1 MGDDRKPQNEHKAD
15 LENVTRQVGAV
26 DATTAVSE
34 MLNNTF
40 LGGGV
45 RFFGKTDFE
54 GHRLNDM
61 IDLVEGA
68 NPADLEAAGK
78 ALWDARDAIKDAA
91 DELSGHIERVE
102 WEGESAQAFHTWGKK
117 LVAHT
122 QDLATFADAAGTQIT
137 AAGTGLASV
146 RKSMPPRDHRSDPK
160 TVDDIPTPKRV
171 EGNDEYAA
179 AVQAEKH
186 RQEAIN
192 QMNRLASFYAVSE
205 ETLAAQEPPTFEPMP
220 AVGVPRP
227 NPTTYALPR
236 SGGEQESAEFASVG
250 DPGRPSHHEAVGV
263 TGDSRTDDATSLIK
277 DVDVPVTPPDRNVG
291 TEIDSVGTLPEA
303 RPATS
308 APPSATGQAG
318 VPGGTPPAL
327 AGGGPMAPAFGGTT
341 ARGGGA
347 VGRAAGAGGTS
358 GARTPASAQG
368 RAGAAGARTVAPAQ
382 GRAGATGATAGGRG
396 PVGPVGRTAAPGQ
409 AGTRGSATARGTS
422 PMGRGV
428 TGGVP
433 RSAGTTGGRTG
444 GAGASGAGRAGGVVG
459 GKPATGSTPSAN
471 GSRMP
476 RGTVIGGEGA
486 ATPRTAGGKI
496 GQRGVIGAP
505 QPSSGGA
512 AGRTSPRSAGNPDG
526 VVGAPKSKTS
536 QVRKAGRPSGGA
548 GAARGPASN
557 QGPLRADARGTS
569 RRERSNDD
577 ETRSPDGAR
586 RDVPPAA
593 G

>member
-1 MGDDRKPQNEHKAD
+1 MGDDRKTQDEHKVD

-40 LGGGV
+40 LGGGI

-102 WEGESAQAFHTWGKK
+102 WEGESAEAFHTWGKK

-205 ETLAAQEPPTFEPMP
+205 ETLGAQEPPTFEPMP
-220 AVGVPRP
+220 AVGVPQP
-227 NPTTYALPR
+227 NLSYSAPFSSA
-236 SGGEQESAEFASVG
+236 GEQESTKFASVG
-250 DPGRPSHHEAVGV
+250 DTGGPSHREAVGV
-263 TGDSRTDDATSLIK
+263 TGDSRTHDATSLIK
-277 DVDVPVTPPDRNVG
+277 DVDVPVTTPDRNVG
-291 TEIDSVGTLPEA
+291 TEIDSVGTLPDA

-318 VPGGTPPAL
+318 AQGGTPPAL
-327 AGGGPMAPAFGGTT
+327 AGGGPVAPAFGGTT
-341 ARGGGA
+341 ARGSA
-347 VGRAAGAGGTS
+347 IGRAAGAGGTS

-368 RAGAAGARTVAPAQ
+368 RAGAAGARTFAPAQ

-396 PVGPVGRTAAPGQ
+396 PMGPVGRTAAPGQ

-422 PMGRGV
+422 AMGRGV

-444 GAGASGAGRAGGVVG
+444 GAGATGAGRAGGVVG

-471 GSRMP
+471 ASRMP

-486 ATPRTAGGKI
+486 ATARTTGGKL

-512 AGRTSPRSAGNPDG
+512 AGRTSPRPAGNADG
-526 VVGAPKSKTS
+526 VVGAPKSKSS
-536 QVRKAGRPSGGA
+536 QARKAGRPSGGA
-548 GAARGPASN
+548 GAARGSGSN
-557 QGPLRADARGTS
+557 QGPQRADDRGTS
-569 RRERSNDD
+569 RRERSSDD
-577 ETRSPDGAR
+577 ETHSPDSAR